1 LSKKLEASVIRWI
14 LRSRQLALILI
25 SFSLALFSAG
35 IELISQNL
43 FGLIPSLF
51 LAAIPAISI
60 RSSLLAAITLL
71 PAAISIAFFASQPL
85 IQVLFLSLALLVLSL
100 NSSRN
105 SRIALLIVGIL
116 SLSVLMFQVGYVR
129 NFLGPYL
136 NPSLTVEMVRTQSMI
151 LVGGFALGLWSIAYL
166 IARLSYM
173 RVQHVGGPKDQA
185 QNTLNESRLR
195 LEISKQN
202 ERLEIAKDLSELLVQ
217 RINAIVSVT
226 EGGRYAV
233 KADSTVA
240 ERVFERSYE
249 AAREAQKELRRL
261 YDYMNSAIYS
271 DVSMFKISDLQDVA
285 VAMREFGYNTV
296 ISEHGDSFALN
307 DGMELCAFKIVYE
320 SITNVRKHAPV
331 GTEISID
338 FLWVEDGLQILIKDN
353 GEEIQNRN
361 RAALGEL
368 VDGYS
373 AAEDLDALVSD
384 FDGAT
389 LAALRDRAKIYG
401 GRIEATKVPGV
412 GFTISAIFPDLKRQ
426 VRAQD

>member
-1 LSKKLEASVIRWI
+1 
-14 LRSRQLALILI
+14 
-25 SFSLALFSAG
+25 
-35 IELISQNL
+35 
-43 FGLIPSLF
+43 
-51 LAAIPAISI
+51 
-60 RSSLLAAITLL
+60 
-71 PAAISIAFFASQPL
+71 
-85 IQVLFLSLALLVLSL
+85 
-100 NSSRN
+100 
-105 SRIALLIVGIL
+105 
-116 SLSVLMFQVGYVR
+116 
-129 NFLGPYL
+129 
-136 NPSLTVEMVRTQSMI
+136 MI
-151 LVGGFALGLWSIAYL
+151 FVGGVCLGLWTVAYL
-166 IARLSYM
+166 IARLSFL
-173 RVQHVGGPKDQA
+173 RVEHVGGPKDRA
-185 QNTLNESRLR
+185 QNTLNESKLR

-233 KADSTVA
+233 KADATVA

-271 DVSMFKISDLQDVA
+271 DVAMFKISDLQEVA

-296 ISEHGDSFALN
+296 ISEHGDSFSLN

-353 GEEIQNRN
+353 GEEVHNRN

-368 VDGYS
+368 VDGYT
-373 AAEDLDALVSD
+373 AAEDLNALVSD

-389 LAALRDRAKIYG
+389 LAALRDRANIYG
-401 GRIEATKVPGV
+401 GRMEATKVPGV

-426 VRAQD
+426 LRAQD